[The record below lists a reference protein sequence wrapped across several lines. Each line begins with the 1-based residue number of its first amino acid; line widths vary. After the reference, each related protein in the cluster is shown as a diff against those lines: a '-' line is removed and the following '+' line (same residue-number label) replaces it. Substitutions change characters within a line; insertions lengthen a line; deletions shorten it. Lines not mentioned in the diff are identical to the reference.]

1 MTAHPDPLRAHL
13 LELLHGG
20 HAHVNFED
28 AVRDL
33 PARLRGKVPRGLP
46 YSAWQLVEHMRLTQ
60 EDILLFSRN
69 YDGTYESP
77 EWPEGYW
84 PSAEAPPDDED
95 WDNSIAGFRADRAAF
110 EALIREAKQDL
121 FAAFP
126 WGEGQ
131 TLLRE
136 ALLIA
141 DHTSYHLG
149 QLVAVRRLVGAWP
162 E

>member
-1 MTAHPDPLRAHL
+1 MTARPDPLRAHL
-13 LELLHGG
+13 LDLLQGG

-84 PSAEAPPDDED
+84 PSAEAPLDDED
-95 WDNSIAGFRADRAAF
+95 WDKSIAAFRADRAAF
-110 EALIREAKQDL
+110 EALISDAKQDL

-149 QLVAVRRLVGAWP
+149 QLIAVRRLVGAWP

>member
-1 MTAHPDPLRAHL
+1 MTAQPDPLRAHL

-28 AVRDL
+28 AMRDL

-95 WDNSIAGFRADRAAF
+95 WDKSIAGFRADRAAF
-110 EALIREAKQDL
+110 EALISDAKQDL

-149 QLVAVRRLVGAWP
+149 QLVVVRRLVGAWP

>member
-95 WDNSIAGFRADRAAF
+95 WDKSIAGFRADRAAF

>member
-1 MTAHPDPLRAHL
+1 MTAHPDPLRGHL

-77 EWPEGYW
+77 EWPEGFW

-95 WDNSIAGFRADRAAF
+95 WEKSIAGFRADRAAF
-110 EALIREAKQDL
+110 EALISDAKQDL
-121 FAAFP
+121 LTAFP

>member
-1 MTAHPDPLRAHL
+1 MTANPDPLRAHV

-60 EDILLFSRN
+60 EDILFFSRN

-95 WDNSIAGFRADRAAF
+95 WDKSIAAFRADRAAF
-110 EALIREAKQDL
+110 EALISEAKQDL